1 MEKVE
6 VLQTVVPESRELIER
21 RYIILRNIY
30 FSQPV
35 GRRALAAKL
44 DLSERTIRREVEVLR
59 QQGLVE
65 PDPLGM
71 QLTPEGEAVLAS
83 LTEFLHDLLGLGEL
97 ERSLE
102 KLLNLKE
109 VIVVPGDSDR
119 DETIKKE
126 IAKATARFLLKRLHG
141 GQVLVV
147 TGGTTLAEVA
157 RYLPPLQDKK
167 EVVVVPGRGGLG
179 ENVELQ
185 ANTIAAAFANHLGG
199 TYRLLH
205 VPDDLDQ
212 EVLSTICNEPN
223 VREIVDLIRS
233 ADMVLHGIGTAQ
245 EMARRRALS
254 AEQRKK
260 LFESDA
266 VGEAFGYYFNKQ
278 GEIVYSVT
286 SAGLHYHDL
295 ANIGLVVAVG
305 GGHTKADAIV
315 AVLSRGYQD
324 VLITDEGAA
333 RKIHAGLTGNAG

>member
-1 MEKVE
+1 M
-6 VLQTVVPESRELIER
+6 LQTVVPESRELIER

-83 LTEFLHDLLGLGEL
+83 LTEFLHDLFGLGEL

-126 IAKATARFLLKRLHG
+126 IAKATSRFLLKRLHG

-212 EVLSTICNEPN
+212 EVLSTICNEPK

-233 ADMVLHGIGTAQ
+233 ADMVLHGIGIAQ

-266 VGEAFGYYFNKQ
+266 VVEAFGYYFNKQ